1 MAELD
6 LVEGIENGMA
16 DRSLWAGGQILH
28 LFRGCGMS
36 PYSGDNRVEDLRHDT
51 RAGSESG
58 NESGNDDEEVHGVGN
73 ESESAEEAG
82 WKVELRQR
90 PHLPDHHSC
99 GRQPSEQRLLRGT
112 LAPPCHGFVQSC
124 YELAGQPF

>member
-36 PYSGDNRVEDLRHDT
+36 PYSGDNRVEVLRHDT
-51 RAGSESG
+51 RAGARAGTRAGTTTRRSTAWG
-58 NESGNDDEEVHGVGN
+58 TRARARKRQVGKLN
-73 ESESAEEAG
+73 
-82 WKVELRQR
+82 
-90 PHLPDHHSC
+90 
-99 GRQPSEQRLLRGT
+99 
-112 LAPPCHGFVQSC
+112 
-124 YELAGQPF
+124 